1 MESVVKTMDKK
12 LAFKWIFTILL
23 SLSIFLIPTDDIF
36 TPTLRLY
43 MVVTVFVIVVLAFE
57 LLPILIASLLLPA
70 LYVVLQI
77 VPFSVAYSPWTQST
91 VSMVLGGF
99 LIANICDECGVLQRM
114 AFWIVRKCNASFT
127 IVVLGLFFANLL
139 ICIVTFGNG
148 IVIGIVFCY
157 AICKALNLEKTP
169 EGVIIMSTSVL
180 GGALCNHMIYN
191 PLAMGIA
198 LPVAQM
204 VIPDLAITPFDLLIA
219 FWPLIPFC
227 VITIMVYKKMY
238 KLPKKHV
245 LNGGKEYFQTEAEKL
260 GKITVKEK
268 KAIVLLAFV
277 MIYMF
282 SQPFH
287 GLGIEY
293 AFMLAPL
300 IAFFPGVNLGTTKTL
315 QSLPFEMLFFVAA
328 CAGIGTVGMSI
339 GLDGLVSAVFV
350 PIVAEFSNIGFL
362 FGVIILCVAANFLMT
377 PIAMYAALP
386 AALITAATV
395 AGIAVEPTSILYTVF
410 LGGDFLFLPYQY
422 ANYLIMFSFGVMTMK
437 DFVVTQTVKVFLL
450 ILFILVCIYPYWSLI
465 GIL

>member
-1 MESVVKTMDKK
+1 
-12 LAFKWIFTILL
+12 
-23 SLSIFLIPTDDIF
+23 
-36 TPTLRLY
+36 
-43 MVVTVFVIVVLAFE
+43 
-57 LLPILIASLLLPA
+57 
-70 LYVVLQI
+70 
-77 VPFSVAYSPWTQST
+77 
-91 VSMVLGGF
+91 
-99 LIANICDECGVLQRM
+99 
-114 AFWIVRKCNASFT
+114 
-127 IVVLGLFFANLL
+127 
-139 ICIVTFGNG
+139 
-148 IVIGIVFCY
+148 
-157 AICKALNLEKTP
+157 
-169 EGVIIMSTSVL
+169 
-180 GGALCNHMIYN
+180 
-191 PLAMGIA
+191 
-198 LPVAQM
+198 
-204 VIPDLAITPFDLLIA
+204 
-219 FWPLIPFC
+219 
-227 VITIMVYKKMY
+227 MVYKKMY